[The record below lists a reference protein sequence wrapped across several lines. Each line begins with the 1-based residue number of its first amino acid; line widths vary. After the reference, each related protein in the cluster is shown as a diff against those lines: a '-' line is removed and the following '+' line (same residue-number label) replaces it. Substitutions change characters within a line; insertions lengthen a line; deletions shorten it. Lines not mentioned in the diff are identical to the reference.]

1 MIIKLNGE
9 DVELL
14 IGMDAE
20 FFLKQADGQY
30 IAAARVIPG
39 LKTEPHVLEHGVCH
53 PDGLSLEVGAPPSKT
68 PVGMVKNLFKVL
80 DEVHQKFLTPAGCTI
95 AYTEEVQVQSVQGA
109 QPEDLVFGCGTE
121 FNANNPDNPY
131 RTTTD
136 QKQNNRYSGFHIH
149 LGFTKGQAS
158 NNFTYLDMRRL
169 VLCLDIVFREAKLH
183 TTMRRAVQYGGYG
196 AFRVKPYGIEYR
208 MMDCTVITNPQKLSR
223 LLKCLEKLPEIF
235 QIAHGYTHQAA
246 QNTKLV
252 NIGRAAL

>member
-1 MIIKLNGE
+1 MKIKLNGE

-20 FFLKQADGQY
+20 FFLKQADGQF

-39 LKTEPHVLEHGVCH
+39 LKTEPHVLKHGVCH
-53 PDGLSLEVGAPPSKT
+53 PDGLSLEVGAPPAKD
-68 PVGMVKNLFKVL
+68 PVGMVKNLYKVL
-80 DEVHQKFLTPAGCTI
+80 QEVQQLYLTPAGCTL
-95 AYTEEVQVQSVQGA
+95 AYTEEVHAQSVVGA

-121 FNANNPDNPY
+121 FNANNPQFPY

-136 QKQNNRYSGFHIH
+136 TNQTQRYSGFHIH
-149 LGFTKGQAS
+149 LGFTKDQPS

-169 VLCLDIVFREAKLH
+169 VLCLDKVFDAAKLQ
-183 TTMRRAVQYGGYG
+183 TTERRARQYGGYG

-208 MMDCTVITNPQKLSR
+208 MMDCTVITNPDKMKR

-235 QIAHGYTHQAA
+235 QIAHKYSASTLQARR
-246 QNTKLV
+246 LLE
-252 NIGRAAL
+252 IGRSA

>member
-1 MIIKLNGE
+1 MKINLNGE

-30 IAAARVIPG
+30 IAAARVVPG
-39 LKTEPHVLEHGVCH
+39 LKTDPHVLEHGVCH

-68 PVGMVKNLFKVL
+68 PIGMVKNLYKVL
-80 DEVHQKFLTPAGCTI
+80 QEVRDKFLAPAGCTI
-95 AYTEEVQVQSVQGA
+95 AYTEEIRVDLVQGA

-121 FNANNPDNPY
+121 FNANTPNSPH

-136 QKQNNRYSGFHIH
+136 TKQAQRYSGFHIH
-149 LGFTKGQAS
+149 LGFTKNQAS

-169 VLCLDIVFREAKLH
+169 VLCLDKVFEAAKLN
-183 TTMRRAVQYGGYG
+183 TTERRARQYGGYG

-208 MMDCTVITNPQKLSR
+208 MMDCTVITNPEKLNR

-235 QIAHGYTHQAA
+235 QIAHQYNGQTA
-246 QNTKLV
+246 QLV
-252 NIGRAAL
+252 RIGRESL

>member
-1 MIIKLNGE
+1 MKIKLNGE

-39 LKTEPHVLEHGVCH
+39 LKTEPHKLKHGVCH
-53 PDGLSLEVGAPPSKT
+53 PDGLSLEVGAPPAKD
-68 PVGMVKNLFKVL
+68 PVGMVKNLYKVL
-80 DEVHQKFLTPAGCTI
+80 QEVQQLYLTPTGCTL
-95 AYTEEVQVQSVQGA
+95 AYTEEVHASTVVGA

-121 FNANNPDNPY
+121 FNANTPHEPH

-136 QKQNNRYSGFHIH
+136 SNQQQRYSGFHIH
-149 LGFTKGQAS
+149 LGFTKNQAS

-169 VLCLDIVFREAKLH
+169 VLCLDKVFEAAKLQ
-183 TTMRRAVQYGGYG
+183 TTERRARQYGGYG

-208 MMDCTVITNPQKLSR
+208 MMDCTVITNPLKMKR
-223 LLKCLEKLPEIF
+223 LLGCLEKLPEIF
-235 QIAHGYTHQAA
+235 EIAYEFHESSHSYRR
-246 QNTKLV
+246 LRD
-252 NIGRAAL
+252 IGRAA